1 MDYLVTSGVLGLC
14 DIISKWQ
21 NNQRPLAVNMKT
33 WPELNKTVNNILIC
47 RIEFINKTLIDPGS
61 SSSTCIVQIKGAGH
75 LISLIK
81 KPLKRHNLFANLF
94 LLSVCPFFCSAF
106 SSPYSYS
113 QVRPL
118 CNMNVVI
125 VVIILVVI
133 GSFGSW
139 LYKSIVTVT
148 SPSGKAPAT
157 QMKRE
162 NNCMWRKNVF

>member
-1 MDYLVTSGVLGLC
+1 MLQLIYKWTMPLRCMLGNPFVKDEVNSSHL
-14 DIISKWQ
+14 
-21 NNQRPLAVNMKT
+21 NNQKP
-33 WPELNKTVNNILIC
+33 
-47 RIEFINKTLIDPGS
+47 IEK
-61 SSSTCIVQIKGAGH
+61 
-75 LISLIK
+75 
-81 KPLKRHNLFANLF
+81 HNLVANLF

-125 VVIILVVI
+125 VVIIVVVI
-133 GSFGSW
+133 DSFGSW
-139 LYKSIVTVT
+139 LFKSIVTVT

-162 NNCMWRKNVF
+162 NNSV

>member
-1 MDYLVTSGVLGLC
+1 MLQLIYKWTMPLRCMLGNLFVKEQVMH
-14 DIISKWQ
+14 IS
-21 NNQRPLAVNMKT
+21 
-33 WPELNKTVNNILIC
+33 
-47 RIEFINKTLIDPGS
+47 S
-61 SSSTCIVQIKGAGH
+61 HSHIKN
-75 LISLIK
+75 
-81 KPLKRHNLFANLF
+81 PLKRHNLFANLF
-94 LLSVCPFFCSAF
+94 LMSVCPFFCSAF

-162 NNCMWRKNVF
+162 NNCM